1 MRSFLLA
8 AAAVALAAVIV
19 PVSADAQRQSLS
31 VYNWSDYIG
40 ETTLAD
46 FTRKTG
52 VEVNY
57 DVYESNDVLQAKL
70 SVGRTGYDIVVP
82 TAEPFFARQIRA
94 NLFRPLDR
102 SKIANWKNLDPQLM
116 ALVETADP
124 GNRFGVI
131 YQWGTNGIGYDAAK
145 IAARMPDA
153 PVDSW
158 RMVLDPAVVRNFA
171 DCGVSLLNSP
181 TEILPIVLLYLGKD
195 PNSQS
200 EADLRAAQDHMM
212 RIRPFI
218 RQFRSQLIDDLASGE
233 ACLVLSFSGDVLQAQ
248 ARAAKA
254 GNEDIRYSIPAEGTM
269 IWFDMMAIPADA
281 PNPDAAHAF
290 IDFVLDPEVMAG
302 ITNYVQYGNAVP
314 ASLPLI
320 DAAARD
326 NPLVFPTAAM
336 KAKMF
341 TVRPASQTYDR
352 ARTRAWTQI
361 TTGR

>member
-1 MRSFLLA
+1 MRSPVLA
-8 AAAVALAAVIV
+8 AAAAVLALLAAV
-19 PVSADAQRQSLS
+19 PADAQPLRPLS

-46 FTRKTG
+46 FKAKTG
-52 VEVNY
+52 IDVNY

-70 SVGRTGYDIVVP
+70 SVGRTGYDVVVP

-102 SKIANWKNLDPQLM
+102 SKIPNWKTLDPQLM

-124 GNRFGVI
+124 GNRFGAI
-131 YQWGTNGIGYDAAK
+131 YQWGTNGIGYDEAK
-145 IAARMPDA
+145 ITARMKDA
-153 PVDSW
+153 PFDSW
-158 RMVLDPAVVRNFA
+158 RMVFDPAVVRNFA
-171 DCGVSLLNSP
+171 DCGVSVLNSP
-181 TEILPIVLLYLGKD
+181 TEVLPLVLLYLGKD

-200 EADLRAAQDHMM
+200 EADLRDAQDHMM

-218 RQFRSQLIDDLASGE
+218 RQFRSQLIDDLAGGE

-254 GNEDIRYSIPAEGTM
+254 GNEGIRYSIPSEGTM

-290 IDFVLDPEVMAG
+290 IDFVLDPQVMAG
-302 ITNYVQYGNAVP
+302 ITNFVQYGNAVP
-314 ASLPLI
+314 ASLPHV
-320 DAAARD
+320 DAAVRD
-326 NPLVFPTAAM
+326 NPLVFPTPEM
-336 KAKMF
+336 RAKMF
-341 TVRPASQTYDR
+341 TVRPAGQAFDR
-352 ARTRAWTQI
+352 ARTRARTQI

>member
-1 MRSFLLA
+1 MRSLVQAAATVAALLA
-8 AAAVALAAVIV
+8 ATPAVAQQAKT
-19 PVSADAQRQSLS
+19 LS

-46 FTRKTG
+46 FTAKTG
-52 VEVNY
+52 TAVNY

-70 SVGRTGYDIVVP
+70 SVGRTGYDVVVP

-102 SKIANWKNLDPQLM
+102 SKIPNWKNLDPQLM
-116 ALVETADP
+116 SLVETADP

-131 YQWGTNGIGYDAAK
+131 YQWGTNGIGYDAEK
-145 IAARMPDA
+145 IAARMKDP
-153 PVDSW
+153 PLDSW
-158 RMVLDPAVVRNFA
+158 RMIFDPAVVRNFA
-171 DCGVSLLNSP
+171 DCGVSILNSP
-181 TEILPIVLLYLGKD
+181 TEVLPLVLLHLGKD

-200 EADLRAAQDHMM
+200 EADLRLAQDHML
-212 RIRPFI
+212 RVRPFI
-218 RQFRSQLIDDLASGE
+218 RQFRSQLIDDLAGGE

-254 GNEDIRYSIPAEGTM
+254 GNEAIRYAIPAEGTM
-269 IWFDMMAIPADA
+269 IWFDMMGIPADA

-302 ITNYVQYGNAVP
+302 ITNFVQYGNAVP
-314 ASLPLI
+314 ASLAHV
-320 DAAARD
+320 DAEVRE
-326 NPLVFPTAAM
+326 NPLVFPTPEM
-336 KAKMF
+336 RAKMF
-341 TVRPASQTYDR
+341 TVRPASQPYDR